1 MYLLLYFRGFTHFV
15 TICSC
20 LYYSAEASMES
31 EKEEKKD
38 LDSLKVTELRAM
50 LRQRGLPVSG
60 KKSDLIMRLRLAEA
74 WAAPGGSTEESK
86 INQVKITDQ
95 LSPFQERNTTSV
107 CQESMQ
113 DKENQSANSIGSS
126 KIDGIPEKI
135 QRKPLASRPLDE
147 VSPNT
152 QQKHMM
158 AHTAASAAKSVKG
171 SASARKRRRLEVNKT
186 LLELENQLLIP
197 LA

>member
-1 MYLLLYFRGFTHFV
+1 M
-15 TICSC
+15 
-20 LYYSAEASMES
+20 SAES
-31 EKEEKKD
+31 EQEEKKD
-38 LDSLKVTELRAM
+38 LDSLKVPELRAM

-74 WAAPGGSTEESK
+74 WAPGGSTGESK
-86 INQVKITDQ
+86 ENQVKITDHFT
-95 LSPFQERNTTSV
+95 PFQEHTTTSV
-107 CQESMQ
+107 GQEAMQ
-113 DKENQSANSIGSS
+113 DKENHSANSIDSS
-126 KIDGIPEKI
+126 KTDGIPEKI

-171 SASARKRRRLEVNKT
+171 TASARKRRRKSMRLEVNKT
-186 LLELENQLLIP
+186 LLELEKQMHVP
-197 LA
+197 VA